1 MIIFYY
7 PLTASTCFGFQDQ
20 GDLVAGVGD
29 ELWNNG
35 AECGKSL
42 SVLCTGPTN
51 PNVPTSCRGGNVIVK
66 IVDHNPGAVTIINLS
81 ATAFA
86 LIVDPNAG
94 SVYVDV

>member
-1 MIIFYY
+1 MIIYY

-35 AECGKSL
+35 ASCGKSI
-42 SVLCTGPTN
+42 SVLCTGTTN
-51 PNVPTSCRGGNVIVK
+51 LNVPAGCAGGNDIIVK
-66 IVDHNPGAVTIINLS
+66 IVDHNPAAATIINLS

-86 LIVDPNAG
+86 LIADPNVG
-94 SVYVDV
+94 SVYV